1 MFFHFCGNSSV
12 GRARPCQGRGREFES
27 RLPLK
32 KEQDYVPAFFLS
44 KAPYRKEKG
53 SYDCGVYLWME
64 KNVLSKE
71 AQVAELVD
79 AYVSGAYVARRAGSS
94 PVLGTKVVLKDF

>member
-1 MFFHFCGNSSV
+1 MVAQAESKEKFTYLCRGAGDLRRKIFPEKKFCGNSSV

-32 KEQDYVPAFFLS
+32 SRSLIYF
-44 KAPYRKEKG
+44 R
-53 SYDCGVYLWME
+53 
-64 KNVLSKE
+64 N

-79 AYVSGAYVARRAGSS
+79 AHVSGACAARCAGSS
-94 PVLGTKVVLKDF
+94 PVLGTSLERWRNW